1 MIKPLRLAICG
12 LWVFASPALGQIF
25 DPPSTIQ
32 ATQGTY
38 TDRIRITWEDVPGVF
53 SYRIYRSTEANPH
66 LRVVV
71 GTQSGMTFSD
81 YSARPSVRYLYWVKA
96 QDSAGGNGDFSPSA
110 AGYLHLSRLGSPV
123 VALAG
128 SEDGVRVTWD
138 EVLGAEEY
146 AVYRSSSADTT
157 TARVLTA
164 GWLTNSFLDESGVPG
179 VRYYYW
185 VKASQKLGEHPGEF
199 SVRAHGRR
207 ILRAPLGVV
216 ASSGRTNGIH
226 ITWGQQPE
234 AQFYRVY
241 RHDANNTIGAQPVS
255 AWQPEGEFIDTD
267 GTPGVQYYYWIR
279 GAWIKPALTQ
289 AGLAP
294 PLRAFAVSCV
304 Q

>member
-146 AVYRSSSADTT
+146 AVY
-157 TARVLTA
+157 
-164 GWLTNSFLDESGVPG
+164 
-179 VRYYYW
+179 
-185 VKASQKLGEHPGEF
+185 
-199 SVRAHGRR
+199 
-207 ILRAPLGVV
+207 
-216 ASSGRTNGIH
+216 
-226 ITWGQQPE
+226 
-234 AQFYRVY
+234 
-241 RHDANNTIGAQPVS
+241 
-255 AWQPEGEFIDTD
+255 
-267 GTPGVQYYYWIR
+267 
-279 GAWIKPALTQ
+279 
-289 AGLAP
+289 
-294 PLRAFAVSCV
+294 
-304 Q
+304 